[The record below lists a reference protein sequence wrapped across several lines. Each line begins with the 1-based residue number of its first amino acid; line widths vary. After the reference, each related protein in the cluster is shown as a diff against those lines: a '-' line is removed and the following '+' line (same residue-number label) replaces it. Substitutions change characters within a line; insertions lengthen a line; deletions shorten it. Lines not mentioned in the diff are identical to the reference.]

1 MDKYGS
7 ENVVKLLVGNKSDL
21 ENERKVKLE
30 EGETLG
36 NALDIRFLETSAK
49 GDTNVS
55 GTFHIL
61 LNEIKEKMRNLPEAS
76 KRQSKASQLPTLKKE

>member
-1 MDKYGS
+1 MAEVDKYGS

-49 GDTNVS
+49 GDTNV
-55 GTFHIL
+55 
-61 LNEIKEKMRNLPEAS
+61 
-76 KRQSKASQLPTLKKE
+76 